1 MFKPTL
7 KSKKD
12 LEKDKMLKSSPQF
25 IIYYFAGCEFVA
37 SAEADN
43 EKEAINE
50 LVEQKIDTRFIDFQL
65 VCNRKNDTYYA
76 SYFNPKKPNKR
87 VFKRKNQVVRHHKKS
102 GLSTHN

>member
-37 SAEADN
+37 SAEADS
-43 EKEAINE
+43 EKEAIKE
-50 LVEQKIDTRFIDFQL
+50 LNEQKIDTRFIDFQL
-65 VCNRKNDTYYA
+65 VCNRKNDSYYA

-87 VFKRKNQVVRHHKKS
+87 VLKTNNKIVRHRESHTRTKH
-102 GLSTHN
+102 T

>member
-37 SAEADN
+37 SAEADS
-43 EKEAINE
+43 EKEAIKE
-50 LVEQKIDTRFIDFQL
+50 LNEQKIDTRLIDFKL
-65 VCNRKNDTYYA
+65 VCNKKDD
-76 SYFNPKKPNKR
+76 SYFAENFYQKKINKR
-87 VFKRKNQVVRHHKKS
+87 VFKRNNNKAVRHR
-102 GLSTHN
+102 